1 MTAQQMVVE
10 IQKVLGVPADG
21 VCGPFTIAA
30 IYDRLIG
37 DEKPEPE
44 IDERSAR
51 NIVGLHKHVQQI
63 AKEFLIRC
71 KKAGLGIRIIDGLR
85 TYQQQAE
92 LYAKGRT
99 QPGSI
104 VTKAG
109 PGQSMHNFGLAFDIG
124 VFVDNK
130 YMAESAQYACAGE
143 IGKALG
149 LTWGGNFKSIK
160 DEPHF
165 ELQPGW
171 ARNLL
176 TSDMLAELRR
186 RKTVGTD
193 PLV

>member
-1 MTAQQMVVE
+1 MTAQQMVIE

-37 DEKPEPE
+37 DEKVEPE

-51 NIVGLHKHVQQI
+51 NLVGLHPKVQQV
-63 AKEFLIRC
+63 AKEFLGRC
-71 KKAGLGIRIIDGLR
+71 KKAGFCVRIIDGLR
-85 TYQQQAE
+85 TYAQQAE

-99 QPGSI
+99 LPGKI

-124 VFVDNK
+124 IFVDNK
-130 YMAESAQYACAGE
+130 YLPESAQYAAAGA
-143 IGKALG
+143 IGKELG
-149 LTWGGNFKSIK
+149 LTWGGDFQSIK

-165 ELQPGW
+165 ELRPGW
-171 ARNLL
+171 A
-176 TSDMLAELRR
+176 TGMASGAMLSELRR
-186 RKTVGTD
+186 RKEVGTS
-193 PLV
+193 VI